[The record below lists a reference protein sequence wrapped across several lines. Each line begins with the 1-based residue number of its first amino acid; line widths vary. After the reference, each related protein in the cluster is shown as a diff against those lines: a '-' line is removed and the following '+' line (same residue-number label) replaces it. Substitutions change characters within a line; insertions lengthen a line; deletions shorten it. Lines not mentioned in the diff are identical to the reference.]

1 MSRAASPSDLV
12 AAARAAGIGDER
24 VLEAISATPRAGF
37 VPGDYVTVVSR
48 GDRPAG
54 PDPHASCA
62 RPHSPA
68 VRGVAAPPRRRDE
81 AGEQLRT
88 AHDMLEAI
96 GIEAFAER
104 ARRELRNAGK
114 AVANRTVQAAPAAAW
129 TRAAL
134 TAQEAQVA
142 RMARDGLSNPE
153 VAARLFI
160 SARTVQYHLAR
171 CSPSWAS
178 APAASSAASSL
189 AAWSLARHASPV
201 RVLRGALVR
210 AGRGRGLAR
219 RPRCGCSRRA
229 SGTGAA
235 DGS

>member
-1 MSRAASPSDLV
+1 MDSGRLHRLGAGDRDAVSPLLAEGEV
-12 AAARAAGIGDER
+12 ADRLYR
-24 VLEAISATPRAGF
+24 EAIARLGRTRM
-37 VPGDYVTVVSR
+37 
-48 GDRPAG
+48 RPVL
-54 PDPHASCA
+54 A
-62 RPHSPA
+62 RTHLLYGEWL
-68 VRGVAAPPRRRDE
+68 RRQRRRDE
-81 AGEQLRT
+81 AGEQLCT

-104 ARRELRNAGK
+104 ARRELRNAGE

-134 TAQEAQVA
+134 TAREAQVA

-171 CSPSWAS
+171 CSPSWAL
-178 APAASSAASSL
+178 APAASFAASSP
-189 AAWSLARHASPV
+189 ATWSLARHASPV

-210 AGRGRGLAR
+210 AGRGRGPAR